1 MKPSDQHPQ
10 PADRAYAYREEI
22 RMNQVSPFY
31 QPPKYKA
38 DWIRWADET
47 VAFETQREA
56 YEWIS
61 SGAYN
66 EIGKEY
72 DGYRSHDPK
81 MAETLAFQLLQ
92 LQTIKEATHRIYTD
106 IDYEAKPNWYMV
118 WVEKIDNTQNTA
130 KQSNKIK

>member
-1 MKPSDQHPQ
+1 MNPSDQPPK
-10 PADRAYAYREEI
+10 PADQGYHYREEI
-22 RMNQVSPFY
+22 RMNQASPFY

-66 EIGKEY
+66 EIGKCY

-81 MAETLAFQLLQ
+81 MAETLAFQLLR
-92 LQTIKEATHRIYTD
+92 LQTIREATHRIYTD
-106 IDYEAKPNWYMV
+106 IDYEATPNWYMV
-118 WVEKIDNTQNTA
+118 WVEKIHDVEKNE
-130 KQSNKIK
+130 NKVTE